1 MGLPSPKVESQI
13 TAIVV
18 DDHPIFRLG
27 LVQALSLEQDIRV
40 VAEAADG
47 EEALNVIPLLRPQVA
62 VVDINL
68 PRYNGQ
74 RVTYQLRCQGIPTR
88 VLLLTGYHDL
98 DQAIHAAANG
108 AAGYASKE
116 IEPHTLVKYVRHIA
130 HGGYVFMGSFM
141 TRQEVLEW
149 VQRQIEEIPSRDQ
162 YSLQP
167 YTPLTEREMEVL
179 RLLVCGAS
187 NKEIAT
193 ALYISQQ
200 TVKNHITAILRKL
213 GVLDRTQA
221 VSRAL
226 YLGWIKLS
234 DLNYSLYYDKEH

>member
-1 MGLPSPKVESQI
+1 MTLISRKPRDGSQI
-13 TAIVV
+13 TTVVV

-27 LVQALSLEQDIRV
+27 LVQALSLEQDIQV

-47 EEALNVIPLLRPQVA
+47 EEALEIIPLFCPQVA

-68 PRYNGQ
+68 PRCNGQ
-74 RVTYQLRCQGIPTR
+74 RITYQLRRQGIPTR

-116 IEPHTLVKYVRHIA
+116 IEPHTLVEYVRYIA
-130 HGGYVFMGSFM
+130 QGGYVFMGSFM

-149 VQRQIEEIPSRDQ
+149 IQHRIEEVSLQEQ
-162 YSLQP
+162 YSPRP
-167 YTPLTEREMEVL
+167 YAPLTEREMEVL
-179 RLLVCGAS
+179 RLLVHGAS
-187 NKEIAT
+187 NKEIAL
-193 ALYISQQ
+193 ALSISQQ
-200 TVKNHITAILRKL
+200 TVKNHVTAILRKL

-226 YLGWIKLS
+226 YLGWIKLTE
-234 DLNYSLYYDKEH
+234 LNE